1 MRVVFELRRLR
12 VLFSR
17 LSPTGCGLLLV
28 AVALL
33 AFSPRLLGQGGTGA
47 INGTV
52 ADPTGAVIPGAKVV
66 LTNVATGVA
75 RSVLTNET
83 GNYVIPGVIPGDYT
97 LEVTAAGF
105 AAARE
110 SSFTLMVNQTATH
123 NFALT
128 VGAQVQE
135 ITVTGAV
142 TQIQG
147 STAELGTAIM
157 STEVNSLPL
166 NGRNFTQ
173 LLALTPGVSPISTA
187 QNAGGGGGWAGNQIG
202 TFTFPSVNGQ
212 CNRCNF
218 FVLDGLNNQNA
229 FISTFGTTPIIDAM
243 QEFKVQSHNDSSQF
257 GGALGGIVNVVTK
270 SGTNEYH
277 GDVWEFLRNSAL
289 DARNTFIYNKKD
301 SSGNEIPGTAV
312 TPYKQNQFG
321 GVIGGP
327 LVPGHFRK
335 GAAKTWFYAAYEGFR
350 SVKARQY
357 LGLRPTADQLAGD
370 LSTLPGQIYNP
381 WSTREDPAKPG
392 TYLRDPFMCDTNGNP
407 LAVGADKLQAAG
419 TPCNKI
425 PTSLIDPKLVNYY
438 SYDAPPIVN
447 TGVSGT
453 NYINSDPNRM
463 RQDTAS
469 LRFDRQFT
477 ERTTAWLRY
486 TGFTQPDSSAGG
498 WPGSTSN
505 TYFHGYQA
513 AVALTHTFGGGS
525 KVITASFGRNSVR
538 NNYVAKLGVPDDLWS
553 QTGFVPLFASGYK
566 ASGSLNPSAC
576 FSGFD
581 CRPSGQRQITD
592 MADIYEWKVD
602 FTLVRGRHTLQA
614 GVDLNTNSTN
624 SPIEY
629 DNVSFGA
636 YQTSN
641 PATGLGGLG
650 IASFLLGVPDS
661 ANRRN
666 VFETT
671 YGGRV
676 YGFYAQDSWK
686 ATDKL
691 TMNFGLRYD
700 VSLWPIYGS
709 EENGN
714 QFVGNMD
721 LDNGVY
727 ILARVPGKC
736 DEANG
741 VGAPCIPT
749 ADGSLPEH
757 VIPTPH
763 KNHAIYNNTYDNW
776 GPRVGFAYKLRPT
789 TVIRAAG
796 GRFFDNWGAV
806 TQLSQNYEGT
816 WPDVGQ
822 QIANNLNYPTPAKP
836 LPTISAYDPFNTGAG
851 ALPMPAP
858 TPFNQVQWFMDPR
871 TQNAYSLQWNLG
883 VQQSL
888 GANTVLEADYVGSHS
903 LRLNSGG
910 YRNVATTPGPGDP
923 ALRRPWPYITPTFY
937 DKSIGKGNYNAF
949 QFKLRKNFSQG
960 LSYVISYT
968 WSKAMNTGC
977 DGYFGAEGC
986 DINQVYNLGA
996 DKSVAGFDVP
1006 HMLNVSWVYELPFG
1020 KGKKFSSGSKPL
1032 DYVLGNWAVNGIYM
1046 VRSGEPFSAH
1056 IYEDIPN
1063 TGQTQTRANMVGD
1076 PYPGTRT
1083 REQYI
1088 NPSAFTVPDIYTYGT
1103 LGRNALRH
1111 VGAPNWDLSLFRD
1124 FPLGL
1129 TEATKL
1135 QFRAEF
1141 FNAFNQS
1148 VIGGCLNDNV
1158 KDANFGKATCTR
1170 NTERQI
1176 QFALKLYF

>member
-1 MRVVFELRRLR
+1 M
-12 VLFSR
+12 
-17 LSPTGCGLLLV
+17 LV
-28 AVALL
+28 GVALT
-33 AFSPRLLGQGGTGA
+33 AFSPKAFAQGATGT

-52 ADPTGAVIPGAKVV
+52 TDASAAVIPGAKVV
-66 LTNVATGVA
+66 LTSVATGAA
-75 RSVLTNET
+75 RSTLTNQT
-83 GNYVIPGVIPGDYT
+83 GNYVIPSVIPGNYT
-97 LEVTAAGF
+97 LEVSATGF
-105 AAARE
+105 ATAKE
-110 SSFTLMVNQTATH
+110 ESFTLMVNQTATH
-123 NFALT
+123 NFTLT
-128 VGAQVQE
+128 VGTQVQ
-135 ITVTGAV
+135 TVEVTAGAA
-142 TQIQG
+142 QIES

-157 STEVNSLPL
+157 PTEVNNLPL

-187 QNAGGGGGWAGNQIG
+187 QNAGGGGGWAGRQIG

-229 FISTFGTTPIIDAM
+229 FIGTFGTTPIIDAM

-257 GGALGGIVNVVTK
+257 GGALGGIVNVATK
-270 SGTNEYH
+270 AGTNEYH
-277 GDVWEFLRNSAL
+277 GDTWEFLRNSAL
-289 DARNTFIYNKKD
+289 DARNTFIYNKTD
-301 SSGNEIPGTAV
+301 STGREIPGTAV

-321 GVIGGP
+321 AVVGGP
-327 LVPGHFRK
+327 LLPKRFRS
-335 GAAKTWFYAAYEGFR
+335 GTPKTWFYAAYEGFR
-350 SVKARQY
+350 SVKAAQY
-357 LGLRPTADQLAGD
+357 LGLRPTDQQLAGD

-381 WSTREDPAKPG
+381 FTTRPDPANPG
-392 TYLRDPFMCDTNGNP
+392 KYIRDPFMCDAAGSP
-407 LAVGADKLQAAG
+407 LQPGVVG

-425 PTSLIDPKLVNYY
+425 PANLINQNLVKYV
-438 SYDAPPIVN
+438 SADLPPIVN

-453 NYINSDPNRM
+453 NYINSTPNRV

-469 LRFDRQFT
+469 LRLDRQFT
-477 ERTTAWLRY
+477 ERTAAWLRY
-486 TGFTQPDSSAGG
+486 TGFTQPSVAASG

-505 TYFHGYQA
+505 TYFHGYQG
-513 AVALTHTFGGGS
+513 AVSLTHTFSGGS
-525 KVITASFGRNSVR
+525 KVLTGSFGRNSVR
-538 NNYVAKLGVPDDLWS
+538 NNYIAKLGVPDDLWA
-553 QTGFVPLFASGYK
+553 QVGFVPLFAAGYK
-566 ASGSLNPSAC
+566 ASGSLNPSYC
-576 FSGFD
+576 YSGFD

-592 MADIYEWKVD
+592 MSDVYEWKAD
-602 FTLVRGRHTLQA
+602 FTMIHGKHTIQA

-629 DNVSFGA
+629 DNVGFGA
-636 YQTSN
+636 AQTSN

-650 IASFLLGVPDS
+650 IASMLLGVPDS

-676 YGFYAQDSWK
+676 YGFYIQDSWK
-686 ATDKL
+686 ATSKL
-691 TMNFGLRYD
+691 TVNFGLRYD

-709 EENGN
+709 EENKN

-727 ILARVPGKC
+727 VLARVPGKC
-736 DEANG
+736 DPAAG

-749 ADGSLPEH
+749 ADGSLPAN
-757 VIPTPH
+757 VIVTPFS
-763 KNHAIYNNTYDNW
+763 NHAIYHNTYDNW
-776 GPRVGFAYKLRPT
+776 GPRVGFAYRLRPS

-796 GRFFDNWGAV
+796 GRFFDNWGAL

-822 QIANNLNYPTPAKP
+822 QIANNLNYPTSANP
-836 LPTISAYDPFNTGAG
+836 LPNIKWQDPFNTGAG
-851 ALPMPAP
+851 AVPMPAP

-871 TQNAYSLQWNLG
+871 TQNAYSLQWNFG
-883 VQQSL
+883 VQQSV
-888 GANTVLEADYVGSHS
+888 GTNTLLEADYVGSHS

-910 YRNVATTPGPGDP
+910 YRNVATTPGPGDA
-923 ALRRPWPYITPTFY
+923 ALRRPFPFITPTFY
-937 DKSIGKGNYNAF
+937 DKSVGKANYNAF
-949 QFKLRKNFSQG
+949 QFKLRKSYSQG
-960 LSYVISYT
+960 VSYIISYT

-996 DKSVAGFDVP
+996 DKSLAGFDVP
-1006 HMLNVSWVYELPFG
+1006 HMLNASWIYELPFG
-1020 KGKKFSSGSKPL
+1020 KGKKWSSGSKPL
-1032 DYVLGNWAVNGIYM
+1032 DYVIGNWAINGIYM

-1063 TGQTQTRANMVGD
+1063 TGQTQTRANMVGS
-1076 PYPGTRT
+1076 PYPATRT

-1088 NPSAFTVPDIYTYGT
+1088 NPSSFVVPSIYTYGT
-1103 LGRNALRH
+1103 LGRNALRYTH
-1111 VGAPNWDLSLFRD
+1111 APNWDISLFRD

-1129 TEATKL
+1129 SEATRL

-1141 FNAFNQS
+1141 FNAFNQA
-1148 VIGGCLNDNV
+1148 VLGGCLNDNV
-1158 KDANFGKATCTR
+1158 KDANFGKANCTR